1 MLTATDL
8 TGEETQEKKNTK
20 FPLLI
25 LAIFITAAV
34 CYALFLWVFKRGNIT
49 LEKTE
54 QTSVDANAQAWYD
67 EQKKLMENQ
76 VNIQSV

>member
-1 MLTATDL
+1 MLTTTDL

-34 CYALFLWVFKRGNIT
+34 CYAVFYGCLSAET
-49 LEKTE
+49 
-54 QTSVDANAQAWYD
+54 
-67 EQKKLMENQ
+67 
-76 VNIQSV
+76 

>member
-49 LEKTE
+49 LEKNGTNLSRCE
-54 QTSVDANAQAWYD
+54 CTGLV
-67 EQKKLMENQ
+67 
-76 VNIQSV
+76 

>member
-1 MLTATDL
+1 
-8 TGEETQEKKNTK
+8 
-20 FPLLI
+20 
-25 LAIFITAAV
+25 
-34 CYALFLWVFKRGNIT
+34 VFKRGNIT